1 MRKSFSFVMGLT
13 IPVSL
18 ALLFGSQAAAGSKS
32 GVIPIPYAEGQL
44 AKIVGQASE
53 EFCEISI
60 DDGLAK
66 DQYADFDS
74 GMGIAVYMDPGECGG
89 GDPYPFQVTGVR
101 CYLYEPLSAGYL
113 WPVSVQVN
121 VRDVAGGDKCNGP
134 DTILSSETFS
144 IPSDS
149 AYPVMMRLTFSEPCC
164 VSGPFFLEVVYL
176 SQADGSTLPSLVMDA
191 SLAAAADTCDNWF
204 LAADGYHSW
213 VEFWGSPDIGDAMIR
228 GTGYTDC
235 WACQGPWCWK
245 SDTTEAPSGTPDFSQ
260 SQFEDSPALCGPVA
274 LANCLWWLDAVPPGI
289 TAPELVGLLSDYF
302 TTHPDSGT
310 RVDSIQSGLV
320 RYFED
325 YGFLLEAT
333 VVSEPDFYET
343 ADYLRDG
350 RNVVLL
356 LGFWQLDLDW
366 ERVGGHFVSLAGVSA
381 DSTKVGLSDPARDAA
396 ADGWEGRVRPTD
408 YFSQSLS
415 DTLHNDPEY
424 VSHDVYWLLVESH
437 RGGNW
442 RLVEYPDYQ
451 QVEPFA
457 GQNFQ
462 PGQEQYAIAYDP
474 VKPTYAQVEYAVL
487 IFPKVSAVDDHEQS
501 SIPSD
506 FELLQNHPN
515 PFNLETLIKYRLS
528 KPSFVTLNVY
538 NILGQKIVTLVEE
551 NQNAGLKV
559 VTWDAKDQLGRE
571 LASGVYFYEL
581 TAGDQR
587 QTKRMVLLK

>member
-1 MRKSFSFVMGLT
+1 MRRRFSIVMGLT
-13 IPVSL
+13 IMVSL
-18 ALLFGSQAAAGSKS
+18 AQLLSSPGAASSKS
-32 GVIPIPYAEGQL
+32 GLTHIPYAEGRFARVVDQ
-44 AKIVGQASE
+44 VSGD
-53 EFCEISI
+53 FCEISI

-66 DQYADFDS
+66 DQYASFDS

-89 GDPYPFQVTGVR
+89 GDPYPFQITGVR

-113 WPVSVQVN
+113 WPVDIQVN

-149 AYPVMMRLTFSEPCC
+149 AYPVMMKLTLSEPCC
-164 VSGPFFLEVVYL
+164 VYGPFFLEVVYL
-176 SQADGSTLPSLVMDA
+176 SQAGGSTLPSLVMDA
-191 SLAAAADTCDNWF
+191 SLSTAADTCDNWF

-213 VEFWGSPDIGDAMIR
+213 VDFWGSPDIGDAMIR
-228 GTGYTDC
+228 GSGYVDS

-245 SDTTEAPSGTPDFSQ
+245 SDTINAPSGTPDFSQ
-260 SQFEDSPALCGPVA
+260 CQFGTSAALCGPVA
-274 LANCLWWLDAVPPGI
+274 VANCLWWLDAVPPGI
-289 TAPELVGLLSDYF
+289 SAPELVGLLSDYF

-310 RVDSIQSGLV
+310 CVDSIQAGLV

-333 VVSEPDFYET
+333 VVSKPDFYET
-343 ADYLRDG
+343 ADYLRNG

-366 ERVGGHFVSLAGVSA
+366 ERVGGHFVSMAGVSA
-381 DSTKVGLSDPARDAA
+381 DSTKVAFSDPARDAA
-396 ADGWEGRVRPTD
+396 ADGWDGRVRPTD

-437 RGGNW
+437 AGGNW
-442 RLVEYPDYQ
+442 RLVEYHQYAEIDTF
-451 QVEPFA
+451 E

-462 PGQEQYAIAYDP
+462 PGQEQYAVPYDP
-474 VKPTYAQVEYAVL
+474 VKPTYTEAEYAIL
-487 IFPKVSAVDDHEQS
+487 IFPKVSAVEDEVVS
-501 SIPSD
+501 SIPGD

-515 PFNLETLIKYRLS
+515 PFNMETIIRYRLS
-528 KPSFVTLNVY
+528 NSSFVALSVY
-538 NILGQKIVTLVEE
+538 NILGQRVVTLVDE
-551 NQNAGLKV
+551 NQDAGIKV
-559 VTWDAKDQLGRE
+559 VTWDGKDQLEQE

-581 TAGDQR
+581 MVGDQR
-587 QTKRMVLLK
+587 KIKRMVLLK